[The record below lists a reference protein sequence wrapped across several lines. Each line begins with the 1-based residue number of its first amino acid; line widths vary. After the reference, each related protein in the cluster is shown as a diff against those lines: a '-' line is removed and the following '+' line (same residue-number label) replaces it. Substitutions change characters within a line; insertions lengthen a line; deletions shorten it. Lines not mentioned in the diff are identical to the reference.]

1 MLFAIIFS
9 SLLWCYRYWWLLF
22 FIFLSCYHLVS
33 MHITC
38 LCVFQCLCVVCW
50 WYWLMLTVLR
60 VCVPNYPSR
69 VLVNGRWCMRIRRRQ
84 RFTTTHLYVTQTRT
98 IKKIAH
104 IPYATF
110 YACFM
115 LCVRINLIWFLLPS
129 GFHFITLA
137 YSINHSRHEGSDCMR
152 WSGVNIC
159 IWSCDSIFK

>member
-98 IKKIAH
+98 IKKNR
-104 IPYATF
+104 T
-110 YACFM
+110 
-115 LCVRINLIWFLLPS
+115 
-129 GFHFITLA
+129 
-137 YSINHSRHEGSDCMR
+137 YSIC
-152 WSGVNIC
+152 NILC
-159 IWSCDSIFK
+159 LLHVVRSNKFDLIFASFRIPLYYFSLFYQPFSAWR